1 LPLAGKTLKTGE
13 KTSTRSVTHFPT
25 DKEERDAHELRNE
38 IKQSKQAIVE
48 MKEYLSSVKAKK
60 VSGREERGE
69 KKKSKLRGS
78 VESGRNLPDKSVE
91 HERGYVQSLTASYE
105 TTFPPRLR
113 DAHGKQACS
122 IACLSPMRDAKQQMA
137 LHLCRQGSRNVSRK
151 SKRAVYYAVA
161 TSARPKT
168 FAKVAGRP

>member
-1 LPLAGKTLKTGE
+1 M
-13 KTSTRSVTHFPT
+13 
-25 DKEERDAHELRNE
+25 RNE

-113 DAHGKQACS
+113 DAHGKQACT
-122 IACLSPMRDAKQQMA
+122 IACLSPMRDAKLQMA
-137 LHLCRQGSRNVSRK
+137 LHLCRQGSRNISKK
-151 SKRAVYYAVA
+151 SKPAGCYAVV
-161 TSARPKT
+161 TSAKPKT